1 MEVKMNTISGIPKE
15 VKNYFNKGRR
25 KINKVIANDD
35 YTLTITFDIKNRKPV
50 VSTKM
55 T

>member
-1 MEVKMNTISGIPKE
+1 MKLKTSCDIARADRNTE
-15 VKNYFNKGRR
+15 GRR

-35 YTLTITFDIKNRKPV
+35 YNLTITFDIKNRKLV